1 MSFSSLRSSYFIPDF
16 VEIQRNSF
24 LHLLDKG
31 LIQELYKRN
40 PITNVKQNLELIFYP
55 EYYKLNP
62 PDWTPKEAILKSKT
76 YACRLYVPI
85 QLANKS
91 TKEIKV
97 QWVLLGNLPLMT
109 KRGHFILNG
118 SPRVIINQMVR
129 SPGIY
134 YQRVL
139 QKTKKRTSYTYYA
152 DLISHRGA
160 WLRLET
166 DKNGKVWARMKKTP
180 KVSILVFLQAL
191 GLTKEKIFQS
201 INYSSFLKSSFLKKD
216 HPSSSDQAL
225 RTLSFTIHPKKDK
238 SEITPELGQKFLLR
252 KFFNSRTYD
261 LSELGRIQL
270 NKKLGLSVP
279 LNKFTLTEQDI
290 LFATD
295 YLLKLEHGLGT
306 LDDIDDLKNRRV
318 RASGELIQNQF
329 GTGFIR
335 LEKMIR
341 EKLKKP
347 RKKLTVRHL
356 ITTKPVNGAL
366 REFFG
371 SSPLSQFMDQ
381 TNPLAE
387 LTHKRRLSSL
397 GPGGIS
403 RETAGMAVRGIHPSH
418 YGRICPIE
426 TPEGPNAGLVNSL
439 TTYAK
444 VNSTGFIETPC
455 YQVYKGQIQTSAGP
469 IFFSAAQEEQVIIAP
484 GDLKLSQ
491 LDFLP
496 KNAIPVRATK
506 EFKKIIRDKV
516 EYISI
521 SPIQMISIATSLIPF
536 LEHNDANRALMGSN
550 MQRQAVPLI
559 KPERPIVGT
568 GLEGRVAADSGHAI
582 QSRTSGFVSYV
593 SGEHIIIKKGIE
605 PTLETKSMFSPI
617 LKKTKKPTS
626 QLESSFDS
634 IFSENNYRSYLN
646 KVQSSSSQSLSLSK
660 ENAFLI
666 PKEQGDQT
674 LFDHPLNNVVNRK
687 PLALTRSQNKKIL
700 KVKPNLGLKALKIK
714 ISPLRT
720 DLKFKKISVLK
731 TLFSFIDREL
741 EEITFFR
748 ENKASEQKLFNKEKE
763 RIKLLIHSKQ
773 TTPFRFVTVKNL
785 NQTKLRLKKINFLDN
800 VVPNLYQ
807 RTTFSK
813 GLTFCLNLKKN
824 SEQTITEKVE
834 QKHLQQVN
842 LLFREKNVSKQQG
855 SFKKNNFIYHL
866 KKVFVLKKSILKFNL
881 TNKFNWFDFLHLPL
895 GKQPPVDHLAFS
907 ELDTQTKFDDLYHLN
922 LKQNCP
928 HREGA
933 RLTSEAWLPV
943 SSWVKTNGIQWKT
956 FFKLRSNHIQS
967 WNQFYKSPKLD
978 FLHMSPYNL
987 NIIGYLSYV
996 NYFIDFGL
1004 PALLV
1009 NEQYGSLTTKG
1020 PGCKP
1025 SVDYPIMNNIVNKRT
1040 PWPLSG
1046 AKTSLLEIKLHFSNK
1061 FSSKFKIQSFNLNIE
1076 KNFSLSSV
1084 TYPLAEYQRSNQD
1097 TCVTQRPI
1105 VQEGDWVQKGDLLA
1119 DGTASVGGEL
1129 ALGKTILIA
1138 YMPWEGYNFE
1148 DAILISE
1155 RLIYDDVYT
1164 SIHIERYEI
1173 EIRDTKF
1180 GVEQI
1185 TKQIPEIEAC
1195 EITHLDTRGIAK
1207 IGSWI
1212 KEGDILVGKITPI
1225 QKKSLS
1231 PHEKLLYDIVKKEI
1245 PTTRDTSLRVPK
1257 SVHGRVINIQILET
1271 ENIPPEIN
1279 FEGPGR
1285 VHIYI
1290 AEKRKIQVGDKMAGR
1305 HGNKGIISKIL
1316 PRQDMPYLPDGT
1328 PLDMVLNPLGVPSRM
1343 NVGQVFECL
1352 LGLAGKQLG
1361 QQFKIIP
1368 FDEIYGPEASRSLVY
1383 SKLFEARTKTG
1394 QKWLFDPNFA
1404 GKTKLFDGRTGESFD
1419 QAVTVGQAY
1428 MLKLVHLVDEKIH
1441 ARSTG
1446 PYSLVTQQPLR
1457 GRSKHGGQ
1465 RLGEMEVWALEGFGA
1480 AYTLQEL
1487 LTVKSDDMKG
1497 RHQVMDAILNNQ
1509 PISLG
1514 TPESFKVLIR
1524 ELQSLCLDV
1533 GVYSI
1538 ESSGRRKEID
1548 VMKLA

>member
-16 VEIQRNSF
+16 VEIQRKSF

-201 INYSSFLKSSFLKKD
+201 INYSSFLKSSFIKKD
-216 HPSSSDQAL
+216 HPSSSDEAL

-252 KFFNSRTYD
+252 KFFNCRTYD

-279 LNKFTLTEQDI
+279 LTKSTLTEQDI

-318 RASGELIQNQF
+318 RASGELIQNQL

-347 RKKLTVRHL
+347 RKKLTVRNL

-455 YQVYKGQIQTSAGP
+455 YHVYKGQIQTSAGP

-496 KNAIPVRATK
+496 KNTIPVRATK

-536 LEHNDANRALMGSN
+536 LEHDDANRALMGSN

-593 SGEHIIIKKGIE
+593 SGQHIIIKKCIE
-605 PTLETKSMFSPI
+605 PTLQTKSMFSKI
-617 LKKTKKPTS
+617 LRKTRKILDQPEKS
-626 QLESSFDS
+626 SGLNLSES
-634 IFSENNYRSYLN
+634 NYQSYLN
-646 KVQSSSSQSLSLSK
+646 KIQANSSESLSLNK
-660 ENAFLI
+660 EH
-666 PKEQGDQT
+666 QSHSTG
-674 LFDHPLNNVVNRK
+674 LFKRK
-687 PLALTRSQNKKIL
+687 PLALSHSQNKKTL
-700 KVKPNLGLKALKIK
+700 KGKQNLSLRNLPIK
-714 ISPLRT
+714 ISSLKT
-720 DLKFKKISVLK
+720 DIKFKKLSVVK
-731 TLFSFIDREL
+731 TLFSYIGPLAVPDRATGEL
-741 EEITFFR
+741 NEINLSR
-748 ENKASEQKLFNKEKE
+748 ENKLSEQKDFNRQKQIVKALLSPKPSTLFKFLTVNNLTTISLKKKNYFSI
-763 RIKLLIHSKQ
+763 RFNPTAQLSAKSKNCQ
-773 TTPFRFVTVKNL
+773 PEAQQGSAALKDVKN
-785 NQTKLRLKKINFLDN
+785 INFLGYSIPS
-800 VVPNLYQ
+800 VFK
-807 RTTFSK
+807 RTTFPQGTKFRSDL
-813 GLTFCLNLKKN
+813 GVTSEKK
-824 SEQTITEKVE
+824 IPEKV
-834 QKHLQQVN
+834 QQDKLQEVN
-842 LLFREKNVSKQQG
+842 LLFREKHVSKQHRC
-855 SFKKNNFIYHL
+855 FKKNNLTYYG
-866 KKVFVLKKSILKFNL
+866 KKTFGIKTSILKLNFID
-881 TNKFNWFDFLHLPL
+881 KFNWFHFLHLPL
-895 GKQPPVDHLAFS
+895 GS
-907 ELDTQTKFDDLYHLN
+907 QTRFDN
-922 LKQNCP
+922 L
-928 HREGA
+928 A
-933 RLTSEAWLPV
+933 RLELKPLQNSLITLPV
-943 SSWVKTNGIQWKT
+943 TTKGIQWRT
-956 FFKLRSNHIQS
+956 FSKLRFNDIQG
-967 WNQFYKSPKLD
+967 WNQGYKSSKLD
-978 FLHMSPYNL
+978 FLYISPYNFKV
-987 NIIGYLSYV
+987 IGHLSYV
-996 NYFIDFGL
+996 DYFIDLGI
-1004 PALLV
+1004 PTLLV
-1009 NEQYGSLTTKG
+1009 SEQGSSPVINDK
-1020 PGCKP
+1020 
-1025 SVDYPIMNNIVNKRT
+1025 VNKYI
-1040 PWPLSG
+1040 PWPLAE
-1046 AKTSLLEIKLHFSNK
+1046 AKTNLLEIKLRFSNNS
-1061 FSSKFKIQSFNLNIE
+1061 FSKFQIQSFKFNIE

-1105 VQEGDWVQKGDLLA
+1105 VHEGDWVQRGDLLA

-1185 TKQIPEIEAC
+1185 TKQIPEIEAS

-1257 SVHGRVINIQILET
+1257 SVHGRIVNIQILET

-1383 SKLFEARTKTG
+1383 SKLFEARRKTG

-1548 VMKLA
+1548 VMKLS